1 MGIDAGCLE
10 RLRTALAG
18 RRTLPYCDAM
28 TVACFDAGI
37 FLAQAGMD
45 MPEWLATAPPWAR
58 AAVSVGHSASKRALE
73 ADGLTFQRESARPL
87 ATPTP
92 AVPPRVVRSLH
103 LLQYRPRRRV

>member
-1 MGIDAGCLE
+1 MGIDAGSLE
-10 RLRTALAG
+10 RLRTALVGQRA
-18 RRTLPYCDAM
+18 LPYCDAM

-45 MPEWLATAPPWAR
+45 MPEWLATVPPWAR
-58 AAVSVGHSASKRALE
+58 AAVSVGHSATRRVLE
-73 ADGLTFQRESARPL
+73 ADGLPLQHQSARPL

-92 AVPPRVVRSLH
+92 AGPTPFVRSLH